1 MIRITL
7 LLHSIFLLGFV
18 NSEQISQIQEHPR
31 NNLLINHPYYPVWTN
46 FKLKHAKSYKTKDEE
61 LLRFQVFASNHK
73 VIEQHNIEYEAGQHS
88 FALSLNKFADMT
100 NAEFR
105 QRMNGFK
112 LPAKRKLAKSQPLKE
127 DGMIFEMPD
136 NVTIPDSVDWRKEG
150 YVTKVKDQ
158 GSCGSCWAF
167 SATGSLEGQHYKQT
181 GKLVSLSEQNLVD
194 CDVNGDDEGC
204 NGGYMDGAFQYVE
217 TNKGIDTE
225 ASYPYKGRD
234 GRCRFKSED
243 VGATD
248 TGFVDIPEGNET
260 LLEAAIATVGP
271 VSVAIDAASF
281 KFQFYSHGVYYDRS
295 CSPEYLDHG
304 VLAVGYNS
312 TKDGKQY
319 YIVKNSWSEDWGDD
333 GYILMSRRKNN
344 NCGIATMASYP
355 FVQQ

>member
-1 MIRITL
+1 MIL
-7 LLHSIFLLGFV
+7 LLPLIFMLGAV
-18 NSEQISQIQEHPR
+18 NSEQAPSQILEHPR
-31 NNLLINHPYYPVWTN
+31 NNLLINHPYYPLWTN
-46 FKLKHAKSYKTKDEE
+46 FKQKHGKSYTTNDEE
-61 LLRFQVFASNHK
+61 LLRFQVFASNHRE
-73 VIEQHNIEYEAGQHS
+73 IEKHNAEYEAGQYS
-88 FALSLNKFADMT
+88 FALALNKFADMT
-100 NAEFR
+100 NAEYR
-105 QRMNGFK
+105 VRMNGFK
-112 LPAKRKLAKSQPLKE
+112 LPAKRKLAKSPLKE
-127 DGMIFEMPD
+127 DGMIFEIPD

-204 NGGYMDGAFQYVE
+204 NGGYMDAAFQYIE

-225 ASYPYKGRD
+225 ASYPYRGRD
-234 GRCRFKSED
+234 GRCRYKPED

-271 VSVAIDAASF
+271 VSVAIDASSF

-295 CSPEYLDHG
+295 CSQEYLDHG
-304 VLAVGYNS
+304 VLAVGYDT

-319 YIVKNSWSEDWGDD
+319 YIVKNSWSEAWGDH
-333 GYILMSRRKNN
+333 GYILMTRGKNN
-344 NCGIATMASYP
+344 NCGIATMSSYP
-355 FVQQ
+355 FVKQ